1 MRRDQAGNSPPLTD
15 NRAGST
21 HGSDQRACRADTGQT
36 LERAA
41 SVRSLSLSRVAPS
54 ARASPN
60 TAPRRAARAGP
71 RARISC
77 LGRIAFRATNQILQT
92 LPLVRQ
98 RSGGAFRHHRSA
110 ASDPSGFSKRMTWNS
125 RHPRETIAFGLISP
139 PVCAGSSRALRAQIS
154 PWLRSSA
161 ALRPDGS
168 RARIGCPHG
177 RAIVRKGSGRTF
189 KET

>member
-1 MRRDQAGNSPPLTD
+1 MRRDQARNSPSLTD
-15 NRAGST
+15 DRAGSP
-21 HGSDQRACRADTGQT
+21 HGSDERACRADTGRT
-36 LERAA
+36 RGCAA
-41 SVRSLSLSRVAPS
+41 SVRSLPLSRVAPS
-54 ARASPN
+54 ARASSN
-60 TAPRRAARAGP
+60 TAPRRAERAGP
-71 RARISC
+71 RARIYS
-77 LGRIAFRATNQILQT
+77 LGRLAFRATNQISQT

-110 ASDPSGFSKRMTWNS
+110 ASDPSGFSERMTWNS
-125 RHPRETIAFGLISP
+125 RHPHETIAVGLISP

-161 ALRPDGS
+161 ALLPDGS